1 MAVRTVVNVCVKP
14 DHRDGATTSS
24 LRSVL
29 LTHFSTFDV
38 SRVLIFFGEPMKV
51 LAVFVNDNTS
61 TKRRGTPRMRR
72 HSRPQAAGED
82 TDLATRSPPLPMAD
96 TSNGSRT
103 CNRSRKSKMQVQR
116 KAKNSLSWGFLRRW
130 LSCKDQNDVQG
141 KKKSYKTACSVSF
154 CRMRNSPS
162 VVKPEIT
169 TPESS
174 KRLAATNSLNTPGR
188 SFRSPSKD
196 TSGAISTSFSH
207 SSASITASVTSSSSS
222 LGGSFK
228 GMHLRKLSGCYECHV
243 TADPTNGPSRDAS
256 MRATIC
262 PCPDCGEVFMRS
274 ETMELHQAINHA
286 VSELGPEDTS
296 RNIIEIIFQSS
307 WLKNQTPICKID
319 RILKVHNTQK
329 AITRFEDY
337 RDSIKMKANK
347 LGKKHPRCV
356 ADGNELLRFY
366 STTCACSLGLHR
378 STSLCQSI
386 KHCNV
391 CSIIRDG
398 FKVDELGKIRT
409 MATSGMAHDMAH
421 ASSDD
426 EKRAM
431 LVCRVIA
438 GRVKK
443 SHEASEEFDSVNGVA
458 GAHSNM
464 DELFVFSPT
473 AILPCFVTR
482 LVRIDQICGFSSHCY
497 EFGGRIAS
505 IPAPDFAAAYE

>member
-1 MAVRTVVNVCVKP
+1 
-14 DHRDGATTSS
+14 
-24 LRSVL
+24 
-29 LTHFSTFDV
+29 
-38 SRVLIFFGEPMKV
+38 
-51 LAVFVNDNTS
+51 
-61 TKRRGTPRMRR
+61 
-72 HSRPQAAGED
+72 
-82 TDLATRSPPLPMAD
+82 
-96 TSNGSRT
+96 
-103 CNRSRKSKMQVQR
+103 
-116 KAKNSLSWGFLRRW
+116 
-130 LSCKDQNDVQG
+130 
-141 KKKSYKTACSVSF
+141 
-154 CRMRNSPS
+154 MRNSPS

-169 TPESS
+169 APESS
-174 KRLAATNSLNTPGR
+174 KRLAATNSLNTPSR

-196 TSGAISTSFSH
+196 VGGAISTSFSSH

-243 TADPTNGPSRDAS
+243 MTDPINGPSRDAS

-262 PCPDCGEVFMRS
+262 PCPDCGEVFLRS
-274 ETMELHQAINHA
+274 ETLELHQAISHA

-307 WLKNQTPICKID
+307 WLKNQTPVCKID

-378 STSLCQSI
+378 STNLCQSI
-386 KHCNV
+386 KHCSV

-398 FKVDELGKIRT
+398 FKVDELGKILT
-409 MATSGMAHDMAH
+409 MATSGKAHDMAH

-443 SHEASEEFDSVNGVA
+443 SQEAAEDFDSVTGVA
-458 GAHSNM
+458 GTYSNM
-464 DELFVFSPT
+464 DELFVFSPK
-473 AILPCFVTR
+473 AILPCFVVIYR
-482 LVRIDQICGFSSHCY
+482 SF
-497 EFGGRIAS
+497 
-505 IPAPDFAAAYE
+505 